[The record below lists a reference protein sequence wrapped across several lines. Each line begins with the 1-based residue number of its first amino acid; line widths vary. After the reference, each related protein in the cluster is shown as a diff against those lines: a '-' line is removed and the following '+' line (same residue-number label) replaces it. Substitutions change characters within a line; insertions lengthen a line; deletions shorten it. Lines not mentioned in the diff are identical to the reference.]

1 MNFSFDL
8 RFMEVPKKEISL
20 DSIKGYL
27 NSSSA
32 KRIHFAT
39 THSNALKEKNGKYT
53 ISLPFAD
60 TIQPLL
66 LSELGWDKGKLF
78 SSKFEDGKFY
88 RIINSDEELKGYQDF
103 IRKYQNIVFL
113 RDNLELS
120 IALDMNFTLEDS
132 RSYTEIG
139 ELEYK
144 AKYEKNQDAISRL
157 IKLIEKSIKEL
168 PFLHWADVVCAMPQ
182 KRDSETKLPKI
193 IVNSLDLSD
202 IQLDNIS
209 DKVWLHKKEDLKNCD
224 NLDSKLDVLQEST
237 FEIDPDVDLK
247 GKTVLLV
254 DDLYKSGA
262 SMNFVAMK
270 LKEAGASRV
279 FGLAIVKSLGNS

>member
-8 RFMEVPKKEISL
+8 RFMEVPKKEINL

-39 THSNALKEKNGKYT
+39 THSNALKEKNGRHS

-60 TIQPLL
+60 TIQPFL

-88 RIINSDEELKGYQDF
+88 RIINSDEELKDYQGF
-103 IRKYQNIVFL
+103 IGKYQNVVFL
-113 RDNLELS
+113 RDNLDLS
-120 IALDMNFTLEDS
+120 IALDMNFVLEDS
-132 RSYTEIG
+132 PVHTAIG
-139 ELEYK
+139 DLEYK
-144 AKYEKNQDAISRL
+144 AKYEKNQDATFQL
-157 IKLIEKSIKEL
+157 IELIEKSIKEL
-168 PFLHWADVVCAMPQ
+168 PFLRWADVVCAMPQ
-182 KRDSETKLPKI
+182 RRDSENKLPKI

-224 NLDSKLDVLQEST
+224 DLDSKLDVLQEST
-237 FEIDPDVDLK
+237 FEINPDVDLK
-247 GKTVLLV
+247 EKNVLLI

-270 LKEAGASRV
+270 LKEAGALRV